1 MSEQLYNLTEMSE
14 KEKSLIDWVK
24 SIGFVH
30 DAVAISDTVHGR
42 GLVAAEDIPENTGMT
57 RLD

>member
-24 SIGFVH
+24 SVGFVH
-30 DAVAISDTVHGR
+30 DAVSITDTVYGR
-42 GLVAAEDIPENTGMT
+42 GLVAAEDIPENTGISLT
-57 RLD
+57 N